1 MTPSQLRGVLAR
13 NVRQQ
18 AKKRGLAL
26 NSLADFAGVSRSQLY
41 DMLARRKAASIDWL
55 AKIATALDVPPSQLL
70 AP

>member
-1 MTPSQLRGVLAR
+1 M
-13 NVRQQ
+13 
-18 AKKRGLAL
+18 